1 MIRLAAV
8 IPAAGLSSRMGSFKP
23 LLPLGDRTVVEQVVR
38 LFTAEGVDPVIAV
51 TGKRSDEVADAARR
65 AGGDVVHN
73 PGFEQG
79 MFSSV
84 LAGVES
90 LPELV
95 EAFFLLPADMP
106 LIRQETVQLL
116 VEEFDRTRPSILYPK
131 FLGDRGHPPI
141 ISRSLIP
148 EILAHDGEGGLR
160 SVLER
165 HDAEALDLE
174 VADSGTLLD
183 LDHPDDY
190 ELALSLY
197 GRGHPTPG
205 ECEQLWLMAGGT
217 RHVMEHCQAVSRVA
231 RALCEAFNE
240 QCKATPLDVG
250 LVLGA
255 ALTHDIGKGT
265 KRHEEA
271 GAELLKR
278 HGFHA
283 AADVVRIHFDT
294 ALGPDDALL
303 EKDIVFLADK
313 LVRCHRPVPL
323 EERYLE
329 KVKQYAH
336 EPGAKQAILGRLE
349 RARALMA
356 RFDDEAG
363 DSAERLA
370 REALS

>member
-1 MIRLAAV
+1 MNRLAAV

-38 LFTAEGVDPVIAV
+38 LFAAEDVDPVIAV
-51 TGKRSDEVADAARR
+51 TGKRSEDVADTVRR
-65 AGGDVVHN
+65 AGGDIVHN

-90 LPELV
+90 LPDWV
-95 EAFFLLPADMP
+95 DAFFLLPADMP
-106 LIRQETVQLL
+106 LVRRKTIRLL
-116 VEEFDRTRPSILYPK
+116 IEEYERNRPLILYPK

-141 ISRSLIP
+141 VHRDLFP
-148 EILAHDGEGGLR
+148 DILSHSGEGGLR
-160 SVLER
+160 RVLER
-165 HDAEALDLE
+165 HEADARDFE
-174 VADSGTLLD
+174 VADSGTRVD
-183 LDHPDDY
+183 LDHPRDY
-190 ELALSLY
+190 DLALSLF
-197 GRGHPTPG
+197 GRGYPTPG
-205 ECEQLWLMAGGT
+205 ECKQLWMMAGGT
-217 RHVMEHCQAVSRVA
+217 RHVMEHCRAVSLVA
-231 RALCEAFNE
+231 KALCEAFNAR
-240 QCKATPLDVG
+240 CKATPLDAG

-265 KRHEEA
+265 KRHEEV
-271 GAELLKR
+271 GAELLDR

-283 AADVVRIHFDT
+283 AADIVRVHFDT
-294 ALGPDDALL
+294 ALAPEDPIQ

-323 EERYLE
+323 EDRYLE
-329 KVKQYAH
+329 KVKQYVH

-349 RARALMA
+349 RAKALMI
-356 RFDDEAG
+356 RFDGEVA
-363 DSAERLA
+363 DSSERLA